1 LNEETKDRGLY
12 GGVKLKI
19 LGLLSFFCAALVL
32 NGCSTGPF
40 LKPYA
45 AIGEYNT
52 ENPACPGAENVL
64 EIGIPGYDWLIIR
77 VLAKEPTKYRPEG
90 TRLIAYVM
98 PDLYKHSDSG
108 GSWPLFPSEEERVRK
123 ERLVSERKSKS
134 VEVSFSRTT
143 AIITLSNG
151 SQSTVELPFFQKPY
165 KYPSVKYY
173 GIWGPEAVIAN
184 EKLDDFTVELPS
196 LLIDGVEFVIPTIE
210 FKVTESKYAPVLN
223 C

>member
-1 LNEETKDRGLY
+1 
-12 GGVKLKI
+12 LKI
-19 LGLLSFFCAALVL
+19 VGLLSFFCVVLVL
-32 NGCSTGPF
+32 NGCGTGPF

-45 AIGEYNT
+45 PIGKYNT
-52 ENPACPGAENVL
+52 ENPACSGAENVL
-64 EIGIPGYDWLIIR
+64 EIELPGYEWLIFR

-98 PDLYKHSDSG
+98 PDLYKHPDSG
-108 GSWPLFPSEEERVRK
+108 GSWSLFPSEEERMRK
-123 ERLVSERKSKS
+123 ERLVSERESKS

-165 KYPSVKYY
+165 KYPSVKHY
-173 GIWGPEAVIAN
+173 GIWGPETVIAN
-184 EKLDDFTVELPS
+184 KKLDAFIVQLPS
-196 LLIDGVEFVIPTIE
+196 LLIDGAEFVIPPVE
-210 FKVTESKYAPVLN
+210 FKVSESKYAPVLN